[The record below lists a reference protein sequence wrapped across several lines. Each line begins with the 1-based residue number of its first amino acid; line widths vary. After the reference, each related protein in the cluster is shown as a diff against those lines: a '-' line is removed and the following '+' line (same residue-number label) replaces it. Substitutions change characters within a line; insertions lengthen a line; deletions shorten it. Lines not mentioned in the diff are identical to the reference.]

1 MWCPNF
7 VWYSISSGISSSRPS
22 GSTRS
27 TMSLDSCFLCTW
39 SWWWWPYV
47 SLLSAHTSSST
58 LRITDGEG
66 GEIHYRKGYLQTVKL
81 YYEISYQHVICM
93 DNILLHSLNKTHYR
107 MSESAHVFSG
117 VVVSSAIYQQGF
129 SNGWIF
135 NVSCASCYIH
145 KYSVHGENLA
155 NMNMYTLVL
164 HSTCYQLAI
173 QPALR
178 VVTPHSSSC
187 VHVSLIQAMDKF
199 LCRRLHILLCLPLFL
214 LLLSFQNQVSYMHS
228 TFLH

>member
-7 VWYSISSGISSSRPS
+7 VWYSISSGISSSHPS

-47 SLLSAHTSSST
+47 SPLSAHTSSST

-66 GEIHYRKGYLQTVKL
+66 GEIHYRKGYLQTVSMVLWNKL
-81 YYEISYQHVICM
+81 YVIAWTTFCYMLSTKHITGSARILRCGSPSAISAGFQQWRICINMHLVTFVNSASVLYMERPYSEHEHVQ
-93 DNILLHSLNKTHYR
+93 
-107 MSESAHVFSG
+107 FG
-117 VVVSSAIYQQGF
+117 VVF
-129 SNGWIF
+129 KLLPT
-135 NVSCASCYIH
+135 SCTT
-145 KYSVHGENLA
+145 
-155 NMNMYTLVL
+155 M
-164 HSTCYQLAI
+164 
-173 QPALR
+173 
-178 VVTPHSSSC
+178 VTPHSSSC
-187 VHVSLIQAMDKF
+187 VHVSLMQAMDKF

-228 TFLH
+228 TF